1 MSNIGEYLRNSR
13 EDEQLI
19 IYQEPNKKENR
30 EEETNGKCIS
40 SYSPREMSLKVRRK
54 RRTEVTYEYMYVNEF
69 VVSRKLSPCRE
80 RLPLQS

>member
-54 RRTEVTYEYMYVNEF
+54 RRTEVTYMYVNEF
-69 VVSRKLSPCRE
+69 VVSRKLSPFRE